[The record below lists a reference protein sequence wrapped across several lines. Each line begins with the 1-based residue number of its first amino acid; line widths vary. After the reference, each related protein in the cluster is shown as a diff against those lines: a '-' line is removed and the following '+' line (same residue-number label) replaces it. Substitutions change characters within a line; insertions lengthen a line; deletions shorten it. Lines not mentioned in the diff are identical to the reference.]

1 MRLQLFW
8 CAIGSLFGVNFD
20 RKIVF
25 FYVLLLTFE
34 IFIVWFT
41 LLRIFPHLR
50 THAGVYSDFPTLS
63 FPTTV
68 LVHCDS
74 ISSVEET
81 CLISS
86 VLLTSNERLQVNL
99 LLAIDPLVSVLAK
112 GITRSEKYDPRP
124 NTIQLLNCFPFKILL
139 SLWKFHVA
147 KCRKKTW
154 KEIP

>member
-1 MRLQLFW
+1 MTEKLFSFMSYCWRLRFALF
-8 CAIGSLFGVNFD
+8 N
-20 RKIVF
+20 
-25 FYVLLLTFE
+25 LLCCEFSHICVHMLA
-34 IFIVWFT
+34 FT
-41 LLRIFPHLR
+41 RISQPW
-50 THAGVYSDFPTLS
+50 S
-63 FPTTV
+63 FPTNV
-68 LVHCDS
+68 LVHRDS

-81 CLISS
+81 CLIWS

-139 SLWKFHVA
+139 SLWTFHVA